1 MKINKVH
8 KLTDQKWLNLFVAEY
23 THEQHQGKW
32 IYASRKLK
40 QYSKDDASEA
50 VIIVPVLKQKDQPN
64 RLVVIKEFRVPLG
77 CYTYGFPAGL
87 VDPGETIESTIMR
100 EMIEET
106 GYEVSKI
113 NKVTKPLHS
122 SMGLTDESITMA
134 YVDVRANQGA
144 KPEPG
149 EDIEVLLLD
158 FDAACELCDNHDLPI
173 DAKMWA
179 TLHMFQRLGKIE

>member
-1 MKINKVH
+1 
-8 KLTDQKWLNLFVAEY
+8 
-23 THEQHQGKW
+23 
-32 IYASRKLK
+32 
-40 QYSKDDASEA
+40 
-50 VIIVPVLKQKDQPN
+50 
-64 RLVVIKEFRVPLG
+64 
-77 CYTYGFPAGL
+77 
-87 VDPGETIESTIMR
+87 
-100 EMIEET
+100 
-106 GYEVSKI
+106 
-113 NKVTKPLHS
+113 
-122 SMGLTDESITMA
+122 MGLTDEAITMA

>member
-1 MKINKVH
+1 MKINKIR
-8 KLTDQKWLNLFVAEY
+8 KLTKQKWLNLFVAEY
-23 THEQHQGKW
+23 THDHHQGKW

-50 VIIVPVLKQKDQPN
+50 VIIVPVLKQKGKPN
-64 RLVVIKEFRVPLG
+64 RLIAIKEFRVPLG

-87 VDPGETIESTIMR
+87 VDPGETVESTIMR

-113 NKVTKPLHS
+113 NKVTTPLHS
-122 SMGLTDESITMA
+122 SMMA
-134 YVDVRANQGA
+134 YVDVRASQGA

-149 EDIEVLLLD
+149 EDIEVLLLN
-158 FDAACELCDNHDLPI
+158 FKAVCEMCDNHDLPI

>member
-1 MKINKVH
+1 MKINKIR
-8 KLTDQKWLNLFVAEY
+8 KLTKQKWLNLFVAEY
-23 THEQHQGKW
+23 THEEHQGKW

-40 QYSKDDASEA
+40 QYSQSDASEA
-50 VIIVPVLKQKDQPN
+50 VIIVPVLKQKGKPN
-64 RLVVIKEFRVPLG
+64 RLIVIKEFRVPLG

-87 VDPGETIESTIMR
+87 IDSGETVESTIKR

-122 SMGLTDESITMA
+122 SMGLTDEAITMA
-134 YVDVRANQGA
+134 YVDVRASQKA
-144 KPEPG
+144 KPEPS

-158 FDAACELCDNHDLPI
+158 FNATCKMCDSHDLPI

-179 TLHMFQRLGKIE
+179 TLYMFQRLGKIE

>member
-1 MKINKVH
+1 MKINKVR
-8 KLTDQKWLNLFVAEY
+8 KLTEQKWLNLFVAEY
-23 THEQHQGKW
+23 SHEEHQGQW

-40 QYSKDDASEA
+40 QYSMKDASEA
-50 VIIVPVLKQKDQPN
+50 VIIVPVLKENGKSN
-64 RLVVIKEFRVPLG
+64 RLVAIKEFRVPLG

-87 VDPGETIESTIMR
+87 VDPGETVESTIMR

-113 NKVTKPLHS
+113 NRVTKPLHS
-122 SMGLTDESITMA
+122 SMGLTDEAITMA
-134 YVDVRANQGA
+134 YVDVQARKGA

-158 FDAACELCDNHDLPI
+158 FDSVCRMCDNHDLPI